1 MRERKQVQCLL
12 PCPWY
17 LWWPS
22 WWFGFLFQSD
32 GLMSESESLLLNSV
46 GGKAEFREVS
56 CVFSVNSFIA
66 SRLMFLHSLDL
77 KGCDHSLTNF
87 IIAAVIYYY
96 KFSQPSADYWQSILY
111 SATFNASCN
120 ILLVCFILTVYRK
133 LRLVFLTDILR
144 PTSTNNFET

>member
-17 LWWPS
+17 LWGLS

-66 SRLMFLHSLDL
+66 SRLMFLHSLSL
-77 KGCDHSLTNF
+77 KCSGHSSPNF
-87 IIAAVIYYY
+87 LIVAVVNY